1 MRVARSWLFVPG
13 DSARKFERALQGEA
27 DALILDWEDA
37 VAPAAKAAA
46 RATTVAALAALAATR
61 PTAMRCWV
69 RINALASPWFADD
82 LAALPAGALAGVV
95 LPKACGAADVER
107 LGRALD
113 TVEARAGLAPGQLR
127 IVAIVTETAAS
138 VLALAEFRRPL
149 PRLAAMLWGGED
161 LAGDLG
167 VARNRDEGGRYRAPF
182 QLARSLTLLAAAATE
197 CSAIDAV
204 CVDFSDTDL
213 LSAECTQARADG
225 FTAKAAIHP
234 DQVGPINRAFVAT
247 ADEQAWA
254 ERVVVALQDGG
265 LAVVD
270 GKMVDAPHLRLA
282 RRILAS

>member
-1 MRVARSWLFVPG
+1 MRAARSWLFVPG
-13 DSARKFERALQGEA
+13 DSLRKFERALQGEA

-46 RATTVAALAALAATR
+46 RTTTAAALAAARPAAT
-61 PTAMRCWV
+61 RCWV
-69 RINALASPWFADD
+69 RVNALASPWFADD
-82 LAALPAGALAGVV
+82 LAALPAAALAGVV
-95 LPKACGAADVER
+95 LPKACGPADVEQ
-107 LGRALD
+107 LSRALD
-113 TVEARAGLAPGQLR
+113 TVEARAGLVPGHLR
-127 IVAIVTETAAS
+127 IVTIVTETAAS

-161 LAGDLG
+161 LAADLG

-182 QLARSLTLLAAAATE
+182 QLARSLTLLAAAAAE

-204 CVDFSDTDL
+204 CVDFADADL
-213 LSAECTQARADG
+213 LALECTQARADG

-234 DQVGPINRAFVAT
+234 NQVGPINRAFVAT
-247 ADEQAWA
+247 KDEQDWA
-254 ERVVVALQDGG
+254 ERVVAALQDGG

-282 RRILAS
+282 RRILGS